1 MPGCV
6 LRVVSKTRNVE
17 LLAERG
23 RFQPLVIHRKGT
35 PRVPGG
41 QALSRSSGFNVGVS
55 DADGDL
61 QRQARDAVRFIRRH
75 GPDIARMR
83 RSRGFGGLSLDFGL
97 YFESTRESPW
107 PTYRLPSNLLELA
120 ARHKIAIELSFYG
133 FADTPE

>member
-23 RFQPLVIHRKGT
+23 RFPPLVIHTKGM

-41 QALSRSSGFNVGVS
+41 KALSRSSGFNVRVS

-83 RSRGFGGLSLDFGL
+83 RSTSFGGLLLDFGL
-97 YFESTRESPW
+97 HYRSTRERPW
-107 PTYRLPSNLLELA
+107 PTYRLPSDLLELA
-120 ARHKIAIELSFYG
+120 ARYKIDIELSFYG
-133 FADTPE
+133 FDDAPE